1 MNYYDSFMAVNGNPK
16 DKWYEDFQEFQ
27 EQQFDDA
34 STVQYDIEEEIE
46 FGTLEFKPIRARLTT
61 IIDVKTGQRNGDD
74 FRKITFFDY
83 THRPAPGT
91 RYRFDDNIWIVFATK
106 NLKVSSSSV
115 YVYRCNTT
123 LNT

>member
-34 STVQYDIEEEIE
+34 STVQDDIEEEIE

-74 FRKITFFDY
+74 FRKITFLDY
-83 THRPAPGT
+83 THRPVPGT
-91 RYRFDDNIWIVFATK
+91 RYRFDDNIWMVFATK